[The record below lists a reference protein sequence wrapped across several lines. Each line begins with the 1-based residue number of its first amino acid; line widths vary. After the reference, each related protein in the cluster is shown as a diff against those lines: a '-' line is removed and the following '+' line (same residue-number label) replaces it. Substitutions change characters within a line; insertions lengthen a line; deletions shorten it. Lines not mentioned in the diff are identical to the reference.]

1 MAGAVGCGVA
11 GELDHVA
18 VEFVS
23 LAPAAQGGALREAV
37 VLLGVGAQLGVH
49 VVRGHHVAR
58 CDGVDGDAVGAP
70 FDRECAGEAFEAGLG
85 GAQPG
90 QGIAGGA
97 DSAGGNAG
105 IVIINYVAP
114 ACLL

>member
-1 MAGAVGCGVA
+1 MNPGGYSGSGGAALGAGGGGC
-11 GELDHVA
+11 DY
-18 VEFVS
+18 
-23 LAPAAQGGALREAV
+23 QGGV
-37 VLLGVGAQLGVH
+37 VPCVVGSNASLNGLTSGYGGGGLGAATWAAATDV
-49 VVRGHHVAR
+49 
-58 CDGVDGDAVGAP
+58 P
-70 FDRECAGEAFEAGLG
+70 PEAGLG